1 MENLFEGVK
10 SISELEQLYMDLL
23 KEAVIEEEI
32 IEEQYRKAREKLLE
46 NRTITGSVIS
56 EETQQRTVSKVKKRT
71 LPPNE
76 KLHGQTLLVVRGN
89 APYPYIT
96 PDVITTKNYEYH
108 SITQDDLD
116 TVLPDTARFF
126 RDYVPT
132 IEDSK
137 VMLHRVEKNSQV
149 VEIETDI
156 LNAVEDGEEVELKQA
171 YFTKNMINS
180 VQAILDNIKMSFTIV
195 ETFLINPITH
205 ALAYRLL
212 TAFAIK
218 DGDVVQIPFTV
229 G

>member
-1 MENLFEGVK
+1 MENLFKGVK
-10 SISELEQLYMDLL
+10 SISELEQRYMNLL
-23 KEAVIEEEI
+23 KEAVIEEAI
-32 IEEQYRKAREKLLE
+32 IEEQYRKARDKLLE
-46 NRTITGSVIS
+46 NSTMTGSVIS
-56 EETQQRTVSKVKKRT
+56 EETRQKTGSKVKKRT
-71 LPPNE
+71 LSQNE
-76 KLHGQTLLVVRGN
+76 RLHGQTLLVVRGN

-108 SITQDDLD
+108 YITLDDLD
-116 TVLPDTARFF
+116 TTLPDTARFF
-126 RDYVPT
+126 YDYAPT
-132 IEDSK
+132 IEDNK
-137 VMLHRVEKNSQV
+137 LMLHRVERNSQV

-180 VQAILDNIKMSFTIV
+180 VEAISDNIKMSFTIV
-195 ETFLINPITH
+195 ETFLINPMTQ